1 MAHKGGNIAKQAR
14 DNLEKEI
21 GESVITKDN
30 KLNYE
35 YMNEKRIEIKEV
47 IR

>member
-14 DNLEKEI
+14 DNLENEL
-21 GESVITKDN
+21 GESVITPTN

-35 YMNEKRIEIKEV
+35 YIDKKET
-47 IR
+47 